1 MLRLTELPGLRA
13 LKNYR
18 KGFGLEAFRPRRA
31 EPCTRAR
38 KEKGR
43 LNRPYSLFPSGCLQ
57 RISYDRRRFPRGIRH
72 AVWLYLR
79 FT

>member
-18 KGFGLEAFRPRRA
+18 KGFGLEAFRPRKGGTLHPSPQRKRA
-31 EPCTRAR
+31 TEH
-38 KEKGR
+38 
-43 LNRPYSLFPSGCLQ
+43 SLFPSGCLQ